1 MSDIIIKEG
10 CVNMDFEKVT
20 SMLATAFWSVGIGIE
35 EVEKGARNS
44 ALVIGAFLPDN
55 TQIGYAR
62 VISDKTRF
70 AYVLDVFVDENHRNK
85 GVARK
90 MMEYTLSNEG
100 LKDVYQ
106 WTLITQDAQGLYS
119 KFGFALPADNI
130 YWMEIRRKRPE
141 R

>member
-10 CVNMDFEKVT
+10 CENMDFEKVT

-44 ALVIGAFLPDN
+44 ALVIGAFLSDN
-55 TQIGYAR
+55 MQIGYTR

-119 KFGFALPADNI
+119 KFGFALPANNI

>member
-10 CVNMDFEKVT
+10 CENMDFEKVT

-44 ALVIGAFLPDN
+44 ALVIGAFLSDN
-55 TQIGYAR
+55 MQIGYTR

>member
-10 CVNMDFEKVT
+10 CENMDFEKVT

-44 ALVIGAFLPDN
+44 ALVIGAFLSDN
-55 TQIGYAR
+55 MQIGYAR

-119 KFGFALPADNI
+119 KFGFALPANNI